1 MCTDF
6 ILPFDGDQPT
16 IISGR
21 TMDFSKSS
29 EQSYVTIAVKVPEG
43 LTFQAFA
50 PKKNTGYRWENIY
63 GFIGL
68 TMVDGATD
76 AETASSNDVTEDV
89 FIEGLNQQGLS
100 VAGLWLSYTEYAK
113 DIAES
118 DYSRCLDADKLVSYL
133 LGTCAGVNDVQ
144 EKLDQVIVWLSDSWQ
159 RLDPIHLSI
168 HDRSGKSLV
177 VEFIKGQKIYYNNND
192 IGVLTN
198 EPTFDWHAIQYNY
211 FYNALT
217 CRDNKSDKYV
227 ELTKD
232 EQGRYNTA
240 YGSGYQYEVLSGGMF
255 GLPGDS
261 SSPSR
266 FARAGKLR
274 NCVPVGYDLCAGVQ
288 YALQV
293 LSRVAVCE
301 QEVLLYFNASGKP
314 YHPRNTYNPTLW
326 MTVRDHT
333 NTIFYYCTD
342 LNHNIQAIKLDE
354 LDFSQGSAV
363 SQTPIASTDWY
374 NDSTAKLQ

>member
-21 TMDFSKSS
+21 TMDFSKSPD
-29 EQSYVTIAVKVPEG
+29 QSYVTIAVKVPAG

-50 PKKNTGYRWENIY
+50 PKKNAGYRWKNSY
-63 GFIGL
+63 GFVGL
-68 TMVDGATD
+68 TMVAESTD
-76 AETASSNDVTEDV
+76 AAAAVGNDVSNDV

-113 DIAES
+113 NITES
-118 DYSRCLDADKLVSYL
+118 DYSKCLDADKLVSYL
-133 LGTCAGVNDVQ
+133 LGTCASVDDVQ
-144 EKLDQVIVWLSDSWQ
+144 EKLDQVIVWLPDAWQ

-168 HDRSGKSLV
+168 HDRNGKSLV
-177 VEFIKGQKIYYNNND
+177 VEFINGQKLYYNNND

-217 CRDNKSDKYV
+217 CKDNKSDKYV
-227 ELTKD
+227 KLKQD
-232 EQGRYNTA
+232 EQGRYNIA
-240 YGSGYQYEVLSGGMF
+240 YGSGYQYEVLSSGMF

-274 NCVPVGYDLCAGVQ
+274 NCVPAVYDSCDGVQ

-301 QEVLLYFNASGKP
+301 QEVLLYFNASGP

-333 NTIFYYCTD
+333 NIIFYYGTD

-363 SQTPIASTDWY
+363 SSTPIASADWY
-374 NDSTAKLQ
+374 NDSTSRLQ